1 MEQLKEIET
10 NLLPKEDPSMQLR
23 TAYQR
28 LWKENEYRD
37 DKKSRIHLFRI
48 VLCSHRSLSYTALTE
63 ALRVSSED
71 GKVFEVQRNHL
82 HVAKLHVTVMSRP
95 EHPLYKASNID
106 SSTHASPRDI
116 SADSDLIISRL
127 SRTNSALILDV
138 WLGTVQRDRNGFLS
152 YIASEGL
159 YHFRLAATKASIFD
173 AVWMEVIDKIF
184 QRDNPACLLIAFA
197 KHFKIGAH
205 KTLDLFAYQ
214 GSVFEPPFA

>member
-95 EHPLYKASNID
+95 EYPL
-106 SSTHASPRDI
+106 
-116 SADSDLIISRL
+116 
-127 SRTNSALILDV
+127 
-138 WLGTVQRDRNGFLS
+138 
-152 YIASEGL
+152 
-159 YHFRLAATKASIFD
+159 
-173 AVWMEVIDKIF
+173 
-184 QRDNPACLLIAFA
+184 
-197 KHFKIGAH
+197 
-205 KTLDLFAYQ
+205 
-214 GSVFEPPFA
+214 